1 MVVMAEG
8 RCVSAE
14 GTGGAV
20 QSGDFTVT
28 VSVML
33 NALVSTAEDASE
45 DGVGA
50 LDVLGVGVVAVSR
63 SVTVTESARS
73 SAEAADA
80 SVTDA
85 VGTSAEA
92 AETGSVAEAKAG
104 SVTLSVRGR
113 SGAVRSAAGVAG

>member
-50 LDVLGVGVVAVSR
+50 LDVLGVGVAVSR

-73 SAEAADA
+73 SAEATDA
-80 SVTDA
+80 SVTEA

>member
-50 LDVLGVGVVAVSR
+50 LDVLGVGVAVSR

>member
-1 MVVMAEG
+1 MAEG

-33 NALVSTAEDASE
+33 DALVSTAEDASE

-50 LDVLGVGVVAVSR
+50 LNVLGVGVAVSR

-113 SGAVRSAAGVAG
+113 GGAVRSAAGVAG

>member
-33 NALVSTAEDASE
+33 DAVVSTAEDASE

-50 LDVLGVGVVAVSR
+50 LDVLGVGVAVSR